1 MKTIERVLLIIC
13 DTSWMHAHLEKSWL
27 MTGATVVVE
36 DFGSTMGRGW
46 DAGGE
51 LQHREY
57 NARWRKTASEMT
69 ATGGLDLVFLVALD
83 DVLEDETL
91 IHFRKLGAKL
101 VLYHVDMLSQ
111 WYRSIRSS
119 RFMDLICCA
128 SADHMEFFCKQ
139 GLRTLQFGFGA
150 VPQAVIEQQAE
161 AIPYDGVLY
170 LGSPWPYRQ
179 LVLSHIT
186 QAGLPLRIYGNNWHS
201 AAPWP
206 STPGWARKVAHD
218 LSWYLLP
225 RLREEGLP
233 LLGRMVRRAINQN
246 QSVVHLNEFPSK
258 VICGR
263 YETEQFGSLVR
274 GAAINLGFTQMD
286 IDPRRE
292 YPRQIR
298 LRDFE
303 IPAAGGFYL
312 TQSCP
317 ELSLYYDIGHE
328 IAVWDRLEDVLDRI
342 RYYLARPDERAS
354 IADAGRQRV
363 LHNHTWLHRFA
374 RMAAELGM
382 RLPLQAEAELS
393 VA

>member
-1 MKTIERVLLIIC
+1 MKTISRVLLIIC
-13 DTSWMHAHLEKSWL
+13 DTSWMHTHLAASWR

-46 DAGGE
+46 DAAGE
-51 LQHREY
+51 GQYRER
-57 NARWRKTASEMT
+57 NARWRKTASEMA

-91 IHFRKLGAKL
+91 IHFRNLGAKL

-119 RFMDLICCA
+119 RFTDLICCA
-128 SADHMEFFCKQ
+128 SADHVDFFRKQ
-139 GLRTLQFGFGA
+139 GLRTLQFGFGV
-150 VPQAVIEQQAE
+150 VPQSSIERQPE

-179 LVLSHIT
+179 LALNRIAK
-186 QAGLPLRIYGNNWHS
+186 AGLPLRIYGNNWHS
-201 AAPWP
+201 DAPWP
-206 STPGWARKVAHD
+206 ATAGAVRKLAHD
-218 LSWYLLP
+218 LRWYLFP

-233 LLGRMVRRAINQN
+233 FLGRIVRRVIDRN
-246 QSVVHLNEFPSK
+246 QSIVHLNEFPSG

-263 YETEQFGSLVR
+263 YETDQFGSLVR
-274 GAAINLGFTQMD
+274 GAAINVGFTQMD

-312 TQSCP
+312 AQSCP
-317 ELSLYYDIGHE
+317 ELTLYYNIGHE
-328 IAVWDRLEDVLDRI
+328 IAVWDRLEDLLDRI
-342 RYYLARPDERAS
+342 RYYLARPHERAS
-354 IADAGRQRV
+354 IADAGRRRV

-382 RLPLQAEAELS
+382 RLPVQAETELS

>member
-1 MKTIERVLLIIC
+1 
-13 DTSWMHAHLEKSWL
+13 

-46 DAGGE
+46 DAAGE
-51 LQHREY
+51 LQYRER

-91 IHFRKLGAKL
+91 IHFRSLGAKL

-111 WYRSIRSS
+111 WYRCIRSS
-119 RFMDLICCA
+119 RVMDLICCA
-128 SADHMEFFCKQ
+128 SADHIEYFRKH
-139 GLRTLQFGFGA
+139 GLRTLQFGFGV
-150 VPQAVIEQQAE
+150 VPQSSIERRPE

-179 LVLSHIT
+179 LVLSRIAE
-186 QAGLPLRIYGNNWHS
+186 AGLPLRVYGNNWHS
-201 AAPWP
+201 SAPWP
-206 STPGWARKVAHD
+206 STSGAARKLAHD

-233 LLGRMVRRAINQN
+233 LVGRMVRRVINRN
-246 QSVVHLNEFPSK
+246 QSIVHLDEFPSG

-263 YETEQFGSLVR
+263 YETDQFGSLVR
-274 GAAINLGFTQMD
+274 AAAINLGFTQMD

-303 IPAAGGFYL
+303 IPAVGGFYL
-312 TQSCP
+312 AQSCP
-317 ELSLYYDIGHE
+317 ELSLYYDIGRE
-328 IAVWDRLEDVLDRI
+328 IAVWDRLEDLLDII
-342 RYYLARPDERAS
+342 RHYLARPDERTS
-354 IADAGRQRV
+354 IADAGRRRV
-363 LHNHTWLHRFA
+363 LHNHTWLHRFT

-382 RLPLQAEAELS
+382 RLPVQTESELS